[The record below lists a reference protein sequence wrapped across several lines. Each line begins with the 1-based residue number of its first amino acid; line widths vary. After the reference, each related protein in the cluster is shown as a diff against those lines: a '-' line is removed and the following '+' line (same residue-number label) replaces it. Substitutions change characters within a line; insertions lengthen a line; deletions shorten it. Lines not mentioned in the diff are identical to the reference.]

1 MRHIKDIYPMVN
13 EVRQRIIEKMRAENI
28 VLVQFCPATEEEY
41 LQEHDGEK
49 DVQGYGDYRD
59 EHCPY
64 VIWFDKY
71 NSGEDLCVMSVSFM
85 DGEHPYF
92 VLHCEGEYDGK
103 DVCDCDVAW
112 LTMLNVYEM
121 LEKHLELEDEP
132 EKVYVFTA
140 EQAWDGEAADIIAKT
155 FRKKEMAQEFMQ
167 KFIHEPVDGESVAD
181 YVESNGWYVEMDE
194 PDLYRAYNDGRYST
208 DHIEIT
214 ITECN
219 IE

>member
-13 EVRQRIIEKMRAENI
+13 EVRQRIIEKMRGENI
-28 VLVQFCPATEEEY
+28 VLVQFCPATEEDY
-41 LQEHDGEK
+41 LQEHEGEK
-49 DVQGYGDYRD
+49 DVQEYGDYRD

-103 DVCDCDVAW
+103 DVRDDDVAW
-112 LTMLNVYEM
+112 LTMLNVYEK
-121 LEKHLELEDEP
+121 LEKNLELEDEP

-140 EQAWDGEAADIIAKT
+140 EQAWDGDTADIIVKT
-155 FRKKEMAQEFMQ
+155 FRTREAAREFMH
-167 KFIHEPVDGESVAD
+167 KFIHEDGDESIED
-181 YVESNGWYVEMDE
+181 YVKRKDWYVEMDE
-194 PDLYRAYNDGRYST
+194 PDLYRACEEGRYST
-208 DHIEIT
+208 DHIEVT

>member
-1 MRHIKDIYPMVN
+1 MVN

-28 VLVQFCPATEEEY
+28 VLVQFCPYTEEDY
-41 LQEHDGEK
+41 LQEHEGEK
-49 DVQGYGDYRD
+49 DVQEYGDYRD

-103 DVCDCDVAW
+103 DICDCGVAR

-121 LEKHLELEDEP
+121 LAKHLELEDEP
-132 EKVYVFTA
+132 EKVWCCLTRVCTTMNCRA
-140 EQAWDGEAADIIAKT
+140 VASWCSRVRTKLERSSRSLSARAVRLPRRTVGRLAVIVMTSSRLIPTSHETVELCETT
-155 FRKKEMAQEFMQ
+155 FS
-167 KFIHEPVDGESVAD
+167 ESVWCH
-181 YVESNGWYVEMDE
+181 N
-194 PDLYRAYNDGRYST
+194 
-208 DHIEIT
+208 
-214 ITECN
+214 
-219 IE
+219 